1 MKPGYLSMQIE
12 LDNNGLAELCGPD
25 IKYWAGEGLPTY
37 EGSLD
42 GFAKEHPAVMQELL
56 DMNAVKQTD

>member
-1 MKPGYLSMQIE
+1 MQIE